1 MAEQKNRLGFCEDT
15 ARFQSSLPHGISSGE
30 GIRNTDADG
39 ENDEASHPKSL
50 KGLRLRLLT
59 TGILCRAFQG
69 IGGAGI
75 FSMVPIIVAEMVE
88 PIKYGAYNGIISLAI
103 AFSFLLGP
111 LLGGIISDGTTWR
124 WIFWINLPIG
134 VTGLL
139 LVLVTMPAGFPVHS
153 EITSKVSLGFTKR
166 NVDLRGRIDYPGFF
180 ILLAAS
186 VLLIVAIEEAGISF
200 AWSSALVI
208 AFLVVAG
215 VFLLLFLFWQWY
227 LYHIKSAREP
237 ILPWS
242 FLKNRILMGLYL

>member
-139 LVLVTMPAGFPVHS
+139 LVLV
-153 EITSKVSLGFTKR
+153 SLGFTKR